1 MNPPKATP
9 RALLAHLDEL
19 YRLAQLLTSDAEA
32 AARLVLD
39 VYREA
44 LASPPPAEQARTWL
58 VARLLHH
65 ARLAESTD
73 EPVLAAR
80 RELAE
85 SMLSRVLPAA
95 VALLSAR
102 DRLWLYLCDVLTL
115 TPETAAT
122 LLEDAPEG
130 YERARAAL
138 RTALRR
144 YLTPGQFA
152 LLEFGLSEEQI
163 RSHLQHALSRL
174 LQPPPGSL
182 RTELLNLGG
191 GEEVTVSEVR
201 TRSVARHPATRM
213 LVAVLI
219 VLLAGLLGWL
229 AWQGTRPASSPSPAR
244 PSDLIRR
251 SVELAASLT
260 VEQPLTRPAEAE
272 RYLARQGWRV
282 VVPDIADA
290 RLVGLAQAPVLPDLS
305 VPVLLFEDRTSGRT
319 LAVYLYSYALL
330 DRYRDRLTLN
340 PDVLR
345 QIEEEQHFDLHVL
358 GRQQVLVW
366 RYRDDIY
373 VAVTEGDAAALRERI
388 AFPS

>member
-19 YRLAQLLTSDAEA
+19 YRLAQLLTSDADA
-32 AARLVLD
+32 AARLVRA

-44 LASPPPAEQARTWL
+44 LTSPPPAEQARTWL

-65 ARLAESTD
+65 ARLAETAD
-73 EPVLAAR
+73 EPVLAVR

-85 SMLSRVLPAA
+85 SILSRVLPAA
-95 VALLSAR
+95 LALLSAR

-115 TPETAAT
+115 PPETAAA

-163 RSHLQHALSRL
+163 RSHLPQALSRL

-182 RTELLNLGG
+182 RTELLNLSG
-191 GEEVTVSEVR
+191 GEVTGTDMQPHSI
-201 TRSVARHPATRM
+201 TRHPATRA

-229 AWQGTRPASSPSPAR
+229 AWQGTRPDRSPVPAR

-251 SVELAASLT
+251 SVELAASLS

-330 DRYRDRLTLN
+330 DRYRDRITLN

>member
-1 MNPPKATP
+1 MNSPKATP

-19 YRLAQLLTSDAEA
+19 YRLAQLLTSDADA
-32 AARLVLD
+32 AARLVRD
-39 VYREA
+39 VYQEA
-44 LASPPPAEQARTWL
+44 LASPPSANETRTFL
-58 VARLLHH
+58 VARLLQH
-65 ARLAESTD
+65 ARLTENAD
-73 EPVLAAR
+73 APALATR

-85 SMLSRVLPAA
+85 SMLGRVLPAV
-95 VALLSAR
+95 VALLPVR
-102 DRLWLYLCDVLTL
+102 DRLWLYLCDVLAL

-122 LLEDAPEG
+122 LLEDTPEG
-130 YERARAAL
+130 YERAHEAL
-138 RTALRR
+138 RATLRR

-152 LLEFGLSEEQI
+152 LLEFGVPEEQI
-163 RSHLQHALSRL
+163 RTHLQQALHRL
-174 LQPPPGSL
+174 LQPPPGAL
-182 RTELLNLGG
+182 RTELLNLGS
-191 GEEVTVSEVR
+191 GEAPVSDR
-201 TRSVARHPATRM
+201 PSRSITRHPVTRV
-213 LVAVLI
+213 LVALLI

-229 AWQGTRPASSPSPAR
+229 AWQSTRPNGSPSSTHS
-244 PSDLIRR
+244 SDLIRR
-251 SVELAASLT
+251 SVELVASLS

-319 LAVYLYSYALL
+319 LAIYLYSYALL
-330 DRYRDRLTLN
+330 DRYRDRLTLDA
-340 PDVLR
+340 DVLR

-373 VAVTEGDAAALRERI
+373 VAVTEGDAATLRERI
-388 AFPS
+388 VFPS